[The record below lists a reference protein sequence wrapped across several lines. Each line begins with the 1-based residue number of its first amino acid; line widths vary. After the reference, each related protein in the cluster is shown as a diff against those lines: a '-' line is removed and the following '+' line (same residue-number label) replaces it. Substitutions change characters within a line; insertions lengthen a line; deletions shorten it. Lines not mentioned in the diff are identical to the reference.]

1 MSVKVGNI
9 ESEFIVHS
17 PSKDA
22 YVEKKDETL
31 YERIGQKYE
40 GFGGHDLIAGYE
52 FTSDWNTWEVH
63 PNGDEI
69 VLLLSGKI
77 TFLLNLPNGQE
88 SITLDVPGSYI
99 IVPKGIWHTAQTKI
113 KSKLLFI
120 TPGEGTQNKEE
131 PD

>member
-9 ESEFIVHS
+9 QNEFIVHS
-17 PSKDA
+17 QNKDA
-22 YVEKKDETL
+22 FIEKNDNTL

-40 GFGGHDLIAGYE
+40 GFRGHDLIAGYE

-63 PNGDEI
+63 PTGDES

-77 TFLLNLPNGQE
+77 TFVLRLPDGEE
-88 SITLDVPGSYI
+88 SITLYEPGSYI
-99 IVPKGIWHTAQTKI
+99 IVPKGIWHTAKI
-113 KSKLLFI
+113 SVKSKLLFI

>member
-1 MSVKVGNI
+1 MSAKVGNI
-9 ESEFIVHS
+9 QNEFIVHS
-17 PSKDA
+17 QNKDA
-22 YVEKKDETL
+22 FIEKNDNTL

-40 GFGGHDLIAGYE
+40 GFRGHDLIAGYE

-63 PNGDEI
+63 PKGDEI

-77 TFLLNLPNGQE
+77 TFLLRLPDGEE
-88 SITLDVPGSYI
+88 SITLDEPGSYI
-99 IVPKGIWHTAQTKI
+99 IVPKGIWHTAKI
-113 KSKLLFI
+113 NVKSKLLFI